1 MYHIKQISKKTEK
14 MEEFLLGFLEIC
26 LI

>member
-14 MEEFLLGFLEIC
+14 MEKFLLDFLEIC